1 MSLIYWENVLVGD
14 PLVPFDI
21 SFRIMCQGEHD
32 HGDDVD
38 NVASVGGAT
47 ALDPDSAPLIPA
59 HKLVLGLTSPVFR
72 TQLYGGWKEGK
83 EQVIEVRDVT
93 FTAFRTMVNYMYGI
107 PLQYSAEFLTLE
119 KARELF
125 DIVYA
130 AKKYL
135 IPQLTGEIVALIN
148 KAAITTNTE
157 EVEEMVMMAEHFSH
171 LEEASTALL
180 AKCEE
185 EKENAKKEGEMIW
198 EKENA
203 RVATVQEVVD
213 NEDQIDV
220 ELNIDFVPMLPII
233 HPDPILFQFDVSN
246 DSDDDIEVPEVMLLQ
261 ILEVSNDSEDDL
273 EAPEVMLEVMMGES
287 DDIVYDAVELEEEE
301 RPQEEN
307 NVENDQLDDSLVNHT
322 DQIDLGS

>member
-93 FTAFRTMVNYMYGI
+93 FKAFRTMVNYMYGI
-107 PLQYSAEFLTLE
+107 PLQYSAYFLTLE

-157 EVEEMVMMAEHFSH
+157 QVEKMVRMAEHFSH
-171 LEEASTALL
+171 LEEASSALL

-185 EKENAKKEGEMIW
+185 EKENAKMEGQMIW

-203 RVATVQEVVD
+203 RVRVATVQNVVENGD
-213 NEDQIDV
+213 PINV
-220 ELNIDFVPMLPII
+220 ELNINFIPMLPII
-233 HPDPILFQFDVSN
+233 HPDPDF
-246 DSDDDIEVPEVMLLQ
+246 LQ
-261 ILEVSNDSEDDL
+261 ILGVLNDSEDDL

-287 DDIVYDAVELEEEE
+287 DDIVGADVELEEEG
-301 RPQEEN
+301 N
-307 NVENDQLDDSLVNHT
+307 NVENDQLDNSLVNHT
-322 DQIDLGS
+322 DQIDVVGY

>member
-72 TQLYGGWKEGK
+72 THLYGGWKEGE

-93 FTAFRTMVNYMYGI
+93 FMAFRTMVNYMYGI

-157 EVEEMVMMAEHFSH
+157 QVEEMVRMAEHFSH
-171 LEEASTALL
+171 LEEASSALL

-185 EKENAKKEGEMIW
+185 EKENAKMEGQMIW

-203 RVATVQEVVD
+203 RARVATVPQEVLG
-213 NEDQIDV
+213 NGGPIDV
-220 ELNIDFVPMLPII
+220 ELNINFIPMLPII
-233 HPDPILFQFDVSN
+233 HPDPDF
-246 DSDDDIEVPEVMLLQ
+246 LQ
-261 ILEVSNDSEDDL
+261 ILAVSNDSEDDL
-273 EAPEVMLEVMMGES
+273 EAPEVMHEVMMG
-287 DDIVYDAVELEEEE
+287 DIVWADVELEE
-301 RPQEEN
+301 QEI
-307 NVENDQLDDSLVNHT
+307 NVEND
-322 DQIDLGS
+322 